1 MFITE
6 IALPTDEYLA
16 ALINPPP
23 VDVDGTPFIFST
35 TARWDTTSAVS
46 VFYKDSEA
54 RAWTAAEI
62 AFENAG
68 YASWSVVANI
78 DFTQVTSESDAD
90 IVVSLANDAIFGEV
104 DILAD
109 SGIPSTGISP
119 IPTRYNYTVESW
131 DSLDEGGDGRVTII
145 HEIGHSIGLEH
156 PHDGT
161 LIFGVPQGGELESG
175 TNALNQNIW
184 TVMGYVTGWT
194 GQPRTGL
201 HLRRTGDPNGLRH
214 RGNSVSVRRQG
225 GKHGRYDLHIGD
237 RECDWHGLEG
247 NLGYGGHGHHFRSR
261 LNLDRHDQPQ

>member
-90 IVVSLANDAIFGEV
+90 IVV
-104 DILAD
+104 
-109 SGIPSTGISP
+109 
-119 IPTRYNYTVESW
+119 
-131 DSLDEGGDGRVTII
+131 
-145 HEIGHSIGLEH
+145 
-156 PHDGT
+156 
-161 LIFGVPQGGELESG
+161 
-175 TNALNQNIW
+175 
-184 TVMGYVTGWT
+184 
-194 GQPRTGL
+194 
-201 HLRRTGDPNGLRH
+201 
-214 RGNSVSVRRQG
+214 
-225 GKHGRYDLHIGD
+225 
-237 RECDWHGLEG
+237 
-247 NLGYGGHGHHFRSR
+247 
-261 LNLDRHDQPQ
+261 